1 MNEEN
6 KTNKKKKY
14 SFNIFT
20 KAAHGFSF
28 LMGIIKKDNSKFKV
42 QKTTGDILVKELDK
56 VYEDNKESIRQS
68 DKDDRKRI
76 EEQIGKK
83 NISFKYK
90 VKDSWGKTITSTF
103 EAPTKNDVIVFLKN
117 EGYEIIEIKERGKYD
132 IDINFS
138 SKMKMGDLAFML
150 TQLATY
156 LKAGIPL
163 IQAVRILEKQQTKQF
178 NRKTLNKIVYELV
191 LGEKFSVALQKQK
204 GTFPALLV
212 NMVRTSEMTGDLA
225 GTLDEMAKYYTDTEK
240 TRKAMIS
247 ALIYPAV
254 IFTAAVLAV
263 FFIMI
268 FVVPQFVAMFQENNA
283 DLPGITVAIISA
295 SNFLAKNV
303 LYIVIGLILLIIA
316 LRWSFQNVPAFKK
329 RVQIIFMHFP
339 VFGNVIIYKEV
350 SMICRTFASLL
361 DHNVFITDSMEILS
375 KLSSNEVYKEIINRT
390 IINLSKGGKISDSF
404 RGEWAF
410 PVVAYEM
417 LVTGESTGQLGL
429 MMTKVA
435 EHFQSLHENSVT
447 AIKSLIEP
455 VIIVFLAVIVGI
467 IVMSIIVPMFSL
479 YNQLS

>member
-6 KTNKKKKY
+6 KTSKKNKY

-178 NRKTLNKIVYELV
+178 NRKILNKIVYELV

-303 LYIVIGLILLIIA
+303 LYIVIGLILLIIT